1 MPACVGVMVAMFI
14 MWSGASVIIKI
25 VKGFIKVLLSPEY
38 APFESE
44 KGSLAVENGFVEFHR
59 KQNQQSS

>member
-1 MPACVGVMVAMFI
+1 MFI